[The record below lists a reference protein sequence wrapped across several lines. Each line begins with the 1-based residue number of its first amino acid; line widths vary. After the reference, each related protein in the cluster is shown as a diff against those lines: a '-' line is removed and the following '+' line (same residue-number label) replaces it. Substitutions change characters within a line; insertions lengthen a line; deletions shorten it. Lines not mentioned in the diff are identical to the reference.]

1 MRYGV
6 VLPGL
11 VVAFLGLGI
20 PVSAAHWAAHDGA
33 ADPGTLTVD
42 GRNYGTPDD
51 CVTIRSVPRRLTID
65 NATTQRARVY
75 LFPGCKGGVTHT
87 IEPGHNGTALGAS
100 VQTR

>member
-11 VVAFLGLGI
+11 VAVFLGIGI
-20 PVSAAHWAAHDGA
+20 PVSAAHWAHDETT
-33 ADPGTLTVD
+33 DPGALSVD
-42 GRNYGTPDD
+42 GRSYGVPGD
-51 CVTIRSVPRRLTID
+51 CVTIRSVPRRLNVD
-65 NATTQRARVY
+65 NATALRARVY

-87 IEPGHNGTALGAS
+87 IEPGHTGTALGAS

>member
-11 VVAFLGLGI
+11 VVVFLGIGI
-20 PVSAAHWAAHDGA
+20 PVSSAHWAHDESNA
-33 ADPGTLTVD
+33 PGSLSVD
-42 GRNYGTPDD
+42 GHSYGLPDD
-51 CVTIRSVPRRLTID
+51 CVTIRSVPRRLSVD
-65 NATTQRARVY
+65 NETALRARVY

-87 IEPGHNGTALGAS
+87 IEPGHSGTALGAS

>member
-11 VVAFLGLGI
+11 VAVFLGIGI
-20 PVSAAHWAAHDGA
+20 PVSAAAHWTHTDATEHGA
-33 ADPGTLTVD
+33 LIVD
-42 GRNYGTPDD
+42 GRSYGTPGD
-51 CVTIRSVPRRLTID
+51 CVTVRSVPRRLTID
-65 NATTQRARVY
+65 NATSQSARVY

-87 IEPGHNGTALGAS
+87 IEPGHSGTALGAS